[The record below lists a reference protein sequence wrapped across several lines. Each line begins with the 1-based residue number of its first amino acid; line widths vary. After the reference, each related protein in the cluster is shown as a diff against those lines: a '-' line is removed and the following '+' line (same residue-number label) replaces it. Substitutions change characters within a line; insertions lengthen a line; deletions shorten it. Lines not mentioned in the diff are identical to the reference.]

1 MAFFTDA
8 LKRAW
13 NAFTKPSYTN
23 ALIDNGSWSVPS
35 GSASLSIV
43 GRDRTIVTALY
54 NRVAIDVA
62 AIPIRHCM
70 TDSDGLFIDN
80 ISDELNNRLTGRA
93 NIDQTSRDFILEL
106 VLTMLDHG
114 TAVVVPTYASK
125 DPQTNEKVDIYSMRV
140 GVVTQW
146 FPQHVELEVYND
158 ISGRR
163 EKIIKTKESVAIIN
177 NPLYQVMNQ
186 PNSTLQRL
194 IRKLSMLDAVD
205 EQSSNGKLDL
215 IIQLPYVVKSEAR
228 KAQAEARRKDL
239 ENQLHDSKYG
249 VAYADA
255 TEKVT
260 QLNRSVENNLLNQ
273 VQYLTAML
281 YGQLGFS
288 EAVANGTAKD
298 DEMTNYYNRTLE
310 PIISAICDSLSLSF
324 ISKTAWKDG
333 ERVVF
338 FRDPFRLVSI
348 NTLATV
354 FDLLSRNSIMSANEA
369 RAKLG
374 LKASSDPGADTLMN
388 KNMPID
394 QTPIG
399 SLPPGEGSNESEY
412 MDYPNEGSE
421 ESQDQSDANY

>member
-80 ISDELNNRLTGRA
+80 ISDELNNRLAGRA

-125 DPQTNEKVDIYSMRV
+125 DPQTNEEVDIYSMRV

-260 QLNRSVENNLLNQ
+260 QLNRSVENNLLSQ

-310 PIISAICDSLSLSF
+310 PIISAICDSLSSSF

-333 ERVVF
+333 ERVAF

-399 SLPPGEGSNESEY
+399 SLPPGEGSDESEY
-412 MDYPNEGSE
+412 MGYPNEGSK

>member
-80 ISDELNNRLTGRA
+80 IFDELNNRLTGQA

-125 DPQTNEKVDIYSMRV
+125 DPQTNEEVDIYSMRV

-260 QLNRSVENNLLNQ
+260 QLNRSVENNLLSQ

-310 PIISAICDSLSLSF
+310 PIISAICDGLSLSF
-324 ISKTAWKDG
+324 ISKTAWKEG
-333 ERVVF
+333 ERVAF

-348 NTLATV
+348 NTLATA

-374 LKASSDPGADTLMN
+374 LKASSDPGADTLIN

-399 SLPPGEGSNESEY
+399 SLPSGEGSDESEY
-412 MDYPNEGSE
+412 MGYPNEGSE

>member
-23 ALIDNGSWSVPS
+23 ALIDNGSWSTPS
-35 GSASLSIV
+35 GSASLNIV
-43 GRDRTIVTALY
+43 GRDRTIITALY
-54 NRVAIDVA
+54 NRIAIDVA
-62 AIPIRHCM
+62 AIPIRHCA
-70 TDSDGLFIDN
+70 TDSDGLFTDN
-80 ISDELNNRLTGRA
+80 IFDELNNRLTGRA

-125 DPQTNEKVDIYSMRV
+125 DPQTNEEVDIYSMRV

-146 FPQHVELEVYND
+146 FPRHVELEVYND

-215 IIQLPYVVKSEAR
+215 IIQLPYVIKSEAR

-260 QLNRSVENNLLNQ
+260 QLNRSVENNLLSQ
-273 VQYLTAML
+273 VQYLTTML

-310 PIISAICDSLSLSF
+310 PIISAICDGLSLSF
-324 ISKTAWKDG
+324 ISKTSWEDG
-333 ERVVF
+333 ERIVF

-348 NTLATV
+348 NTLANV

-399 SLPPGEGSNESEY
+399 SLPPGEGSDGSEY
-412 MDYPNEGSE
+412 TDYSNEGSK
-421 ESQDQSDANY
+421 ESQDQSGTNY